1 MLRALGSWAFLHG
14 DPTAAEEFAARGLA
28 VAIDEE
34 GLAFC
39 TVAMFY
45 AMASSGRIDECA
57 QYVPAIRSAMEGE
70 GPIAVRQV
78 AAQAMVDASMGTA
91 DAAEAVDWYVRLSEQ
106 MGEIQIARSWMV
118 RGTLMLFGMDP
129 PDLDGAIE
137 AERRAIELATEV
149 DAAEVST
156 WAKVQLAHAL
166 DAAGYDGAREAVR
179 SAVASSFDV
188 RYGMAVTTAVET
200 CARHL
205 ASAGDAEGAS
215 VLLGHLDLDA
225 APWSIGAAF
234 RAELVSAVAG
244 TQHLDEL
251 QARGATMDR
260 RHAVEYALERLDLGE

>member
-1 MLRALGSWAFLHG
+1 
-14 DPTAAEEFAARGLA
+14 
-28 VAIDEE
+28 
-34 GLAFC
+34 
-39 TVAMFY
+39 
-45 AMASSGRIDECA
+45 
-57 QYVPAIRSAMEGE
+57 
-70 GPIAVRQV
+70 
-78 AAQAMVDASMGTA
+78 MGTD

-118 RGTLMLFGMDP
+118 RGTLMLFGVDP

-137 AERRAIELATEV
+137 AERTAIELATEV

-205 ASAGDAEGAS
+205 ATAGDTEGAA

-260 RHAVEYALERLDLGE
+260 RHAVEYALERLDVGE